1 METSTIA
8 VETDEFALPPI
19 LPTTGRLSPADREAL
34 SRWTEQAIRAAHGV
48 WASRR
53 SEIETDVILRHL
65 WLADSLARRYR
76 RRGEE
81 DDDLTQVAR
90 RGLVEAVQR
99 YQPDH
104 GSFVSFAVPTITGVI
119 KRHFRDHGWLI
130 RPPRPTQH
138 LAAEVR
144 RTWPELAQRL
154 GTDPSVADMATAL
167 GEPVSAIREA
177 RRASQGYT
185 HATFDVTA
193 TDPASVTGDHAT
205 SDLAAI
211 EARVIITRACRE
223 LPAADLEL
231 LVLRFDEDRTQSEIA
246 AVLGTSQMQ
255 VSRRLAKLLLRLQSI
270 IGPLEPAVADA
281 VGHAAVASTD

>member
-1 METSTIA
+1 METTTVA
-8 VETDEFALPPI
+8 VENEFVLPPI

-34 SRWTEQAIRAAHGV
+34 AQWTDQAIRAAHGA

-104 GSFVSFAVPTITGVI
+104 GSFVSFAVPTITGLI

-154 GTDPSVADMATAL
+154 GTDPSLADMATAL
-167 GEPVSAIREA
+167 DEPLSAIQEA

-211 EARVIITRACRE
+211 EAKVIIGRACRE
-223 LPAADLEL
+223 LSADDLEL
-231 LVLRFDEDRTQSEIA
+231 LVLRFGEDRTQSEIA
-246 AVLGTSQMQ
+246 SLLGTSQMQ
-255 VSRRLAKLLLRLQSI
+255 ISRRLAKLLIRLQEI
-270 IGPLEPAVADA
+270 IGPLEPAVASALDLESR
-281 VGHAAVASTD
+281 AS

>member
-1 METSTIA
+1 MEPAAVA
-8 VETDEFALPPI
+8 VETDEFVLPPI
-19 LPTTGRLSPADREAL
+19 LPTTRRLTPADREAL
-34 SRWTEQAIRAAHGV
+34 SEWTQQAIRAAHGV

-81 DDDLTQVAR
+81 DGDLLQVAR

-154 GTDPSVADMATAL
+154 GSDPSLADMATAL
-167 GEPVSAIREA
+167 GEPVSAIQEA

-193 TDPASVTGDHAT
+193 TDPAAVTGDHAT
-205 SDLAAI
+205 GDLAAI
-211 EARVIITRACRE
+211 EARVIIGRACRE
-223 LPAADLEL
+223 LSADDLDL
-231 LVLRFDEDRTQSEIA
+231 LVLRYVEDRTQSEIA
-246 AVLGTSQMQ
+246 VLIGTSQMQ
-255 VSRRLAKLLLRLQSI
+255 VSRRLAKLLHRLHGI
-270 IGPLEPAVADA
+270 IGPLEPGLAGIGED
-281 VGHAAVASTD
+281 GHERDRD